1 MSLTLYN
8 TLTRK
13 KELFEP
19 LHPPMVGLYLCG
31 PTVYNDAH
39 LGNAR
44 GPIVFDV
51 LTRYLRYLGYQVR
64 YVRNIT
70 DVGHLESDSDT
81 GEDKMAKAARAKQ
94 LEPMQVAQHYTNA
107 YRQAM
112 AALGCLPPDI
122 EPQASGHIT
131 EQIGLIEEILGRGL
145 AYEANGSVY
154 FDVPKYN
161 ADGLNYG
168 RLSGR
173 VVEELLAG
181 TRNELAGQEEKR
193 SPADFALWKK
203 AAPQHIMRWP
213 SPWGDGFPG
222 WHLECSAM
230 SRKYLGNEFDIHGG
244 GLDLMFPHH
253 ECEIAQCEAS
263 DTPSTGARFWVHNN
277 MLTVNGQK
285 MSKSLGNF
293 ITLPQ
298 LFAGNTSALS
308 QSYSPMTLRFF
319 FLQAHY
325 RSPIDLSDD
334 ALQAARKGYR
344 KLINGLRL
352 LDKLSG
358 EMENGE
364 VVSAPKETPAQPGPP
379 TPAQQLRNL
388 AAKPFTFLDDDLNTP
403 RAVAAVFDLLK
414 RLNTLATNAEALAEV
429 GPAALAEAAGSY
441 RTLVQDILGLR
452 DEPRAS
458 TEELLGLTLSFYQEA
473 KTAKAYDKVDQIRA
487 ALKHQGIV
495 IKDTKTGVEWA
506 YSEE

>member
-1 MSLTLYN
+1 MLTLYN
-8 TLTRK
+8 TLTRQ
-13 KELFEP
+13 KEAFAP
-19 LHPPMVGLYLCG
+19 LHPPLVGLYLCG

-51 LTRYLRYLGYQVR
+51 LTRYLRYLGHQVR

-70 DVGHLESDSDT
+70 DVGHLVGDGDE
-81 GEDKMAKAARAKQ
+81 GEDKLARAARAQQ
-94 LEPMQVAQHYTNA
+94 LEPMQVAQHYTVR

-112 AALGCLPPDI
+112 TALGCLPPDI

-131 EQIGLIEEILGRGL
+131 EQIALIAEIIGRGL
-145 AYEANGSVY
+145 AYEVNGSVY

-161 ADGLNYG
+161 AGGGEYG

-181 TRNELAGQEEKR
+181 TRAELAGQDEKR
-193 SPADFALWKK
+193 NPTDFALWKN
-203 AAPQHIMRWP
+203 AAPEHLMRWP
-213 SPWGDGFPG
+213 SPWGAGFPG

-230 SRKYLGNEFDIHGG
+230 SRKYLGAEFDIHGG

-253 ECEIAQCEAS
+253 ECEIAQNEAS
-263 DTPSTGARFWVHNN
+263 ATPGTGARFWLHNN

-293 ITLPQ
+293 ITLNEFFQ
-298 LFAGNTSALS
+298 GSSAALS
-308 QSYSPMTLRFF
+308 QAYSPMTLRFF
-319 FLQAHY
+319 FLQAQY

-344 KLINGLRL
+344 KLMNGLRL
-352 LDKLSG
+352 LDSEKLKVKS
-358 EMENGE
+358 EELIVDEQKLAAN
-364 VVSAPKETPAQPGPP
+364 S
-379 TPAQQLRNL
+379 QQLLAL
-388 AAKPFTFLDDDLNTP
+388 AAKPFEFLNDDLNTP
-403 RAVAAVFDLLK
+403 RALAALFDLLK
-414 RLNTLATNAEALAEV
+414 RFNTLAAT
-429 GPAALAEAAGSY
+429 PAALAEVSPEALAEAAATY
-441 RTLVQDILGLR
+441 RAVVVDILGLH

-458 TEELLGLTLSFYQEA
+458 AEELLALALGFYQEA
-473 KTAKAYDKVDQIRA
+473 KADKAYDKVDQIRS
-487 ALKHQGIV
+487 ALKTQGIV